1 MPDLCLDRMARADC
15 SDAMVIDFD
24 SMFADSP
31 VLRAHLPMLHPRRS
45 DRSKLLHR
53 SFESGS
59 LNIAAG
65 EAPPRLQRGATLEVI
80 LQRR

>member
-1 MPDLCLDRMARADC
+1 
-15 SDAMVIDFD
+15 MVIDFD